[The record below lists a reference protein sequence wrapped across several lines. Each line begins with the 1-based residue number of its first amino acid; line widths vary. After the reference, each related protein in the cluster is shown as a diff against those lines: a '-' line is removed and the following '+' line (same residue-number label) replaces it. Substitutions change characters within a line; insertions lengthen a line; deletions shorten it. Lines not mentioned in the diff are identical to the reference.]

1 MRSGQLTSGPPS
13 AGPLHAAQRAAA
25 DAYIAEREQKR
36 LRGIDI
42 PKHALYNHCAGVM
55 HFAGLR
61 HVDDQTLALLRHGE
75 ADTVMVLPVDPATAR
90 RLSRVAPGDPLTVT
104 PRGSIQT
111 SKGRSR

>member
-1 MRSGQLTSGPPS
+1 LTSGR
-13 AGPLHAAQRAAA
+13 LHAAQRAAA
-25 DAYIAEREQKR
+25 DAYIAEREEKR

-42 PKHALYNHCAGVM
+42 PKHALYNDCAGVM